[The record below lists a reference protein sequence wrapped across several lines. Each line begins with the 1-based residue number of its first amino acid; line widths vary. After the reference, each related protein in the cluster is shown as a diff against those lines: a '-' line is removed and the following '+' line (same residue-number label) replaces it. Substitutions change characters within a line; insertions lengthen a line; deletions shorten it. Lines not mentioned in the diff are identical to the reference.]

1 MKSLTEHIEGIAWSQ
16 VDSNG
21 KPAGHLENV
30 EAIIEAF
37 GVVVARP
44 PLNADS
50 FVPFFGDR
58 FHAGAAELV
67 RDVHTSKLHDIC
79 LRHGLDID
87 MRRLARHVQ
96 LIGLETEDTERL
108 EANAARLRKGGA

>member
-1 MKSLTEHIEGIAWSQ
+1 MHDLTDVIDLPFPHTDAR
-16 VDSNG
+16 G
-21 KPAGHLENV
+21 KPAGTLENV

-108 EANAARLRKGGA
+108 QRRPAA